1 MGFVKRIFVIVL
13 SVFLVAVLLTVF
25 SQPKW
30 KLRRSTA
37 EFTDMVTG
45 DIPDDL
51 HLTIYYVDPMLLF
64 RAPLGIEELKRIADT
79 QIDVGA
85 EELAEHI
92 AVLRKLDPSAL
103 QTVQERPY
111 IDARLVY
118 VFEAGDD
125 KLLEV
130 TVCEINRNA
139 YVNDIEVK
147 HDPVLYE
154 LIIPF
159 LSEEDREILGF

>member
-1 MGFVKRIFVIVL
+1 MKSRARMGFVKRIFVIVL

-30 KLRRSTA
+30 KL
-37 EFTDMVTG
+37 
-45 DIPDDL
+45 
-51 HLTIYYVDPMLLF
+51 
-64 RAPLGIEELKRIADT
+64 
-79 QIDVGA
+79 
-85 EELAEHI
+85 
-92 AVLRKLDPSAL
+92 
-103 QTVQERPY
+103 
-111 IDARLVY
+111 
-118 VFEAGDD
+118 
-125 KLLEV
+125 LEV

-154 LIIPF
+154 LITPF